1 MKYQIPSVLIL
12 VMLLN
17 SACGQAQPANPPPET
32 PGGATAASPGP
43 VQRPTGTP
51 SPAPVMPS
59 ATPELPDY
67 TRVFLEQMGTRED
80 SCMPDKTN
88 QCISVY
94 VYDLDR
100 ERELVAINE
109 DIPLQYASAFKGP
122 VLIYFLERCKKYWD
136 VNSVDWNSFY
146 LGSNPPDPWY
156 VSDEYKQMLRNHLA
170 DAKNWA
176 GLDTFFYNN
185 RVLIND
191 VPGQMDARYLILQ
204 QAYKMVAQS
213 NNYAAGILLKFV
225 YDNCLPGPSVAIEE
239 RCGGSNA
246 ISEFNLWFNEFA
258 GITYSADEPRRGL
271 NSWDTIANT
280 QSNGETQITRMP
292 TYGLMDQC
300 ANQTALLACADN
312 LPIPNVWTARDF
324 FKFYYALFHMESAA
338 GRTTAMKILAADDAG
353 ASRGY
358 LKNMA
363 RNIGAASMSKNGYFG
378 SILTDAGI
386 VEYQG
391 HSYIVVVLSYNAVE
405 SIIRLFGQYDPGG
418 NPAGQGTGLLQKLLE
433 GTLEP

>member
-1 MKYQIPSVLIL
+1 
-12 VMLLN
+12 
-17 SACGQAQPANPPPET
+17 
-32 PGGATAASPGP
+32 
-43 VQRPTGTP
+43 
-51 SPAPVMPS
+51 MPS

-67 TRVFLEQMGTRED
+67 TGIFLEQMGTSKD

-94 VYDLDR
+94 VYDLDQ

-109 DIPLQYASAFKGP
+109 DVQLQYASAFKGP
-122 VLIYFLERCKKYWD
+122 VLVYFLERCKKYWD

-146 LGSNPPDPWY
+146 LGSNPLDPWY
-156 VSDEYKQMLRNHLA
+156 VSDGYKQILRNQLA
-170 DAKNWA
+170 DPKNWEE
-176 GLDTFFYNN
+176 LDTFFYNN

-191 VPGQMDARYLILQ
+191 APGRMDERYLILQ
-204 QAYKMVAQS
+204 QVYKMVAQS
-213 NNYAAGILLKFV
+213 NNYAAGVVLKFV
-225 YDNCLPGPSVAIEE
+225 YDNCLPGPSAAIEE

-271 NSWDTIANT
+271 NSWDTIAT
-280 QSNGETQITRMP
+280 TESNGETQTTRMP

-312 LPIPNVWTARDF
+312 LPNPNVWTAMDF
-324 FKFYYALFHMESAA
+324 FQFYYALFHMESAA
-338 GRTTAMKILAADDAG
+338 GRMTAMQILAADDPG

-386 VEYQG
+386 LDYQG

-405 SIIRLFGQYDPGG
+405 SIIHLFGQFDPDG
-418 NPAGQGTGLLQKLLE
+418 NPAGSGTGLLPRLLE